1 MFKPTRED
9 LTERDLKPKTVQK
22 FMDYKLTTNRDA
34 MSQIVDEIQQPGD
47 GDDDDRWRRWAVS
60 TDLDD
65 GER

>member
-1 MFKPTRED
+1 
-9 LTERDLKPKTVQK
+9 
-22 FMDYKLTTNRDA
+22 MDYKLTTNRDA